1 MNSRGFSE
9 ASLPKAALCLLFDNP
24 SSPCSLFI
32 QNGNKNEWKKLI
44 LQGFYNFLCIFPA
57 KKCGISVAEASTNV
71 DALVELMT
79 DCLKENDQLNVSG
92 FGILEVKMRNERLSV
107 NPKTGQRFLVPPKI
121 VPAFKPSNKLKD
133 KFK

>member
-1 MNSRGFSE
+1 MNNKE
-9 ASLPKAALCLLFDNP
+9 
-24 SSPCSLFI
+24 FI
-32 QNGNKNEWKKLI
+32 TKL
-44 LQGFYNFLCIFPA
+44 A
-57 KKCGISVAEASTNV
+57 KKCSISVADASANV
-71 DALVELMT
+71 DALVGLMT
-79 DCLKENDQLNVSG
+79 DCLKENDQLNISG